1 MKGLKMKV
9 EKIELTKMVPVTTG
23 YKMNVVNDC
32 NTTYSENE
40 LNVYNEWI
48 QDLYTSNFLGDR
60 SNISELVLNRILSE
74 TLKKYNITRKF

>member
-1 MKGLKMKV
+1 
-9 EKIELTKMVPVTTG
+9 MVPVTTG
-23 YKMNVVNDC
+23 YKLNVVNDC

>member
-1 MKGLKMKV
+1 MKV
-9 EKIELTKMVPVTTG
+9 EKTEITKTVKVTTG

-60 SNISELVLNRILSE
+60 SNISELVLNRILE
-74 TLKKYNITRKF
+74 TTLNKYNITKKF

>member
-1 MKGLKMKV
+1 MKV
-9 EKIELTKMVPVTTG
+9 EKIELTKMVPVTSG
-23 YKMNVVNDC
+23 YKMTVVNDC

>member
-1 MKGLKMKV
+1 MKV

-74 TLKKYNITRKF
+74 TIKKYNITKKF